1 MSERKRKSFSSEFK
15 AKVALEAIQG
25 IKTLN
30 EIGQEFGVHPVQVG
44 KWKKEL
50 QEQASS
56 LFDAKRGPKP
66 VDPSADPEKLY
77 TEIGRLKVELDWLK
91 KSQASLDE
99 DAKELDQRKRSPDGC
114 TSVHTCRHQ

>member
-91 KSQASLDE
+91 KSQGSLDE
-99 DAKELDQRKRSPDGC
+99 DAKELDQRKRSTDGC
-114 TSVHTCRHQ
+114 TSGGSPIKL

>member
-1 MSERKRKSFSSEFK
+1 MSEKKRKSFSSEFK

-91 KSQASLDE
+91 KSQGSLDE